1 MSTLKLT
8 TIVDGTNPVEGDL
21 QLDAGQIVLLENSE
35 TVPNVEAVVQE
46 LRQKLHFFKSEW
58 FLDMRE
64 GIPYFKEVFKKN
76 PDKDIMRGIFRDVIL
91 GTNGVETV
99 ETLDIVIGSDRRA
112 QLNFE
117 GGMADGG
124 RLSSK
129 DFPPLIVE
137 LP

>member
-8 TIVDGTNPVEGDL
+8 TIVDGTNPIEGDL

-35 TVPNVEAVVQE
+35 KVPSPEAVVQE
-46 LRQKLHFFKSEW
+46 LRQKLHFFKGEW
-58 FLDMRE
+58 HLDKRE
-64 GIPYFKEVFKKN
+64 GIPYFEEVFKKN
-76 PDKDIMRGIFRDVIL
+76 PNKNIMRAIFRDVIL
-91 GTNGVETV
+91 GINGVETV
-99 ETLDIVIGSDRRA
+99 ETLDLVIGSDRRA
-112 QLNFE
+112 QVNFE
-117 GGMADGG
+117 GTMTDGG